1 MVQLRRFFC
10 FQNPK
15 NLRRSDNAKQRKKD
29 DGLTRRTCS
38 GIIKGKGNI
47 SCFLTAV
54 QGRKIAKA
62 QNEKPV
68 NYIINPLILV

>member
-1 MVQLRRFFC
+1 MEKKRRW
-10 FQNPK
+10 P
-15 NLRRSDNAKQRKKD
+15 D
-29 DGLTRRTCS
+29 RRTCS
-38 GIIKGKGNI
+38 GIIEGRGNI

-54 QGRKIAKA
+54 QGQKMAKA